1 MIESAMAKEARSI
14 LWFRRDLRIS
24 DHPALLAAIDAGE
37 KIIPVF
43 ILDKSLI
50 KTAGSKRLAY
60 LGLSLRSLDE
70 SLGGALHVRAGQRE
84 VMDAPRTGESLVA
97 RGRGGRRIVNH
108 MDAISCP
115 GW

>member
-60 LGLSLRSLDE
+60 LGQSLRALDE
-70 SLGGALHVRAGQRE
+70 SLDGALHV
-84 VMDAPRTGESLVA
+84 
-97 RGRGGRRIVNH
+97 
-108 MDAISCP
+108 IS
-115 GW
+115 GDYIDVLKDLMK